1 MGDEIQPTYVCA
13 LWDKVQNYWGPSA
26 LTDGEERRGDTAA
39 SAGQTQARYGKRR
52 TRAASPARSLSDSEW
67 EGDLEKEEAGQNT
80 AGDTKARQVHL
91 KLWWWS

>member
-1 MGDEIQPTYVCA
+1 MGDEIQPTYVRA
-13 LWDKVQNYWGPSA
+13 VRDKVQSYSGPSA

-39 SAGQTQARYGKRR
+39 SAAG
-52 TRAASPARSLSDSEW
+52 PARSLSDSEW

-91 KLWWWS
+91 KL